1 MSFFNN
7 NINLYQKYFNKSNS
21 NNISKNNNNNNS
33 NIYNN
38 LVKNSIVNCLYNI
51 IINDF
56 SYNELNQLNIL
67 DFGIKLG
74 KQIRNKNIIC
84 ILHGIET
91 SLQKIEK
98 AIEEDCYHR
107 IFNVNIVEDNFV
119 SNKKYDFILIDD
131 IFIEGHYPFSILQ
144 ILATYMK
151 SGGLIIAN
159 ISSNYKDKNIMDFNE
174 HIINNTELVLISNIH
189 IKEIEEDNY
198 FYVILKKL

>member
-91 SLQKIEK
+91 SLQKI
-98 AIEEDCYHR
+98 
-107 IFNVNIVEDNFV
+107 
-119 SNKKYDFILIDD
+119 
-131 IFIEGHYPFSILQ
+131 
-144 ILATYMK
+144 
-151 SGGLIIAN
+151 
-159 ISSNYKDKNIMDFNE
+159 
-174 HIINNTELVLISNIH
+174 
-189 IKEIEEDNY
+189 
-198 FYVILKKL
+198 

>member
-1 MSFFNN
+1 MFNN
-7 NINLYQKYFNKSNS
+7 NINLYKILINLIVIIFR
-21 NNISKNNNNNNS
+21 IIIIIIIR
-33 NIYNN
+33 IYITIQ
-38 LVKNSIVNCLYNI
+38 LKIVLLIAYNI

-91 SLQKIEK
+91 SLEKIK
-98 AIEEDCYHR
+98 AIDEDCYHR

-131 IFIEGHYPFSILQ
+131 IFIEGHYPFSILE

-159 ISSNYKDKNIMDFNE
+159 IF
-174 HIINNTELVLISNIH
+174 
-189 IKEIEEDNY
+189 
-198 FYVILKKL
+198 